1 MNLWQDVQFAVRV
14 MIKDRWF
21 TLVSAGALAL
31 GIAANSAVF
40 TLVNAVILRG
50 LPFEDADRIVAVT
63 MRDTR
68 NRQLGVSF
76 PDFEDW
82 RRSTHSFSDMAL
94 MVLVPQN
101 VSDAGHLPEQYNGP
115 YTSAN
120 LFRLI
125 GQRPI
130 LGRDFTPEEDRPGAP
145 PVLMLGYGVWQT
157 RYGGD
162 PSILG
167 RIITSNNITGPVI
180 GVMPPDMKF
189 PPNSDL
195 WVPLGQTAVIRE
207 WGRQVRNFQMIAR
220 LAPGVTIPQ
229 AREEL
234 RAVAA
239 RIAQD
244 YPQSNKDVVPEV
256 VSYNERVGGPQIRLI
271 FWSLMGAVAFVLL
284 IACANVANL
293 LLARA
298 SRRAREVTVRVSL
311 GATRWR
317 VVRQLLVES
326 VLLAVVSGVL
336 SFPLSLYGI
345 RMFDIATQDVGK
357 PYYMDFRMDGSVYA
371 FFAVIC
377 LATGVVF
384 GLAPA
389 LHMSKTNLTDVLK
402 EGGRSGTGGVR
413 ARRWTSALMVVELAL
428 TLVLL
433 AGAGFM
439 TRSFLALY
447 SMDLGVETKQLMMA
461 QLALPGAKYRTG
473 EDRAAFIKRVDDRLA
488 GISSIESAT
497 TATNV
502 PLGGGSVRQFSVE
515 GRLQAPGERPP
526 LVTMLSTGPRYF
538 DVLGARLL
546 RGRMFTDAEGAPGHE
561 SVVVNQRLVAMHFPG
576 EDPIGRRIR
585 LAADTPG
592 GAPGDAQISF
602 TIVGVA
608 PTIRQR
614 NAQAFDD
621 DPIVYIPHQANTDQ
635 PRGTTL
641 LVRSHGDPGKI
652 APVLREE
659 IRSLDPDMP
668 VFNVRTLDEFLAR
681 QRWLP
686 AVFGT
691 MFAIFAGIALLLS
704 AVGLYAVT
712 AYSVTQRTQEIGI
725 RMALGAHAGQVVWLI
740 LKRAVG
746 HLAVGLTAGI
756 AGAFGVGRLLES
768 LLFQTSARD
777 PLTIVSIGGLMI
789 AVSVA
794 ACLWPAR
801 RATRLDP
808 VSALRYE

>member
-1 MNLWQDVQFAVRV
+1 MSLWQDVHFAFRV
-14 MIKDRWF
+14 LLKDRWF
-21 TLVSAGALAL
+21 TVVAAVALAL
-31 GIAANSAVF
+31 GIAANNAVF
-40 TLVNAVILRG
+40 TLVNAVVLRG
-50 LPFEDADRIVAVT
+50 LPFTDAERIVAVN

-68 NRQLGVSF
+68 NRQMGVSF
-76 PDFEDW
+76 ADFEDW
-82 RRSTHSFSDMAL
+82 RRSTRSFSDMAL
-94 MVLVPQN
+94 MLQVPQN

-115 YTSAN
+115 YISAN
-120 LFRLI
+120 LFKLI

-130 LGRDFTPEEDRPGAP
+130 LGRDFTPEEDGPGAP
-145 PVLMLGYGVWQT
+145 PVLMLGYGIWQT
-157 RYGGD
+157 RYAGD
-162 PSILG
+162 PAILG
-167 RIITSNNITGPVI
+167 RTITSNNITGRVI
-180 GVMPPDMKF
+180 GVMGPDMKF

-195 WVPLGQTAVIRE
+195 WVPLAQTTVIRE

-229 AREEL
+229 ARDEL
-234 RAVAA
+234 RTVAA
-239 RIAQD
+239 RVAQD
-244 YPQSNKDVVPEV
+244 YPQSNKDLVPDI
-256 VSYNERVGGPQIRLI
+256 VSYNEHVGGPQIRLV
-271 FWSLMGAVAFVLL
+271 FWSLMGSVAFVLL

-326 VLLAVVSGVL
+326 VLLALFSGLL
-336 SFPLSLYGI
+336 SFPLAMYGI
-345 RMFDIATQDVGK
+345 HLFDIATRDVGK
-357 PYYMDFRMDGSVYA
+357 PYYMDFSMDGAVYV
-371 FFAVIC
+371 FFAVVC
-377 LATGVVF
+377 LGTGVVF

-389 LHMSKTNLTDVLK
+389 LHLSKTNLTDVLK
-402 EGGRSGTGGVR
+402 EGGRSGTGGVG

-447 SMDLGVETKQLMMA
+447 SMDLGVETKSLMMA

-473 EDRAAFIKRVDDRLA
+473 DDRAAFIKRVDDRLA
-488 GISSIESAT
+488 GISTIESAT
-497 TATNV
+497 TTTNV
-502 PLGGGSVRQFSVE
+502 PAGGGSLRQLSVE
-515 GRLQAPGERPP
+515 GRPPSPGDRPP
-526 LVTMLSTGPRYF
+526 LVTLLSTGPRYF
-538 DVLGARLL
+538 DVLGVRLL

-561 SVVVNQRLVAMHFPG
+561 SVVVNQRLAAMHFAG

-585 LAADTPG
+585 LAPDNPG
-592 GAPGDAQISF
+592 GAPGDAPVSF

-608 PTIRQR
+608 PSIRQR

-621 DPIVYIPHQANTDQ
+621 DPIVYIPHQTNTDQ

-641 LVRSHGDPGKI
+641 LVRTHGDPGKI
-652 APVLREE
+652 APILREE
-659 IRSLDPDMP
+659 IRSMDPDMP
-668 VFNVRTLDEFLAR
+668 VFNIRTLDEFLSR

-686 AVFGT
+686 GVFGT

-712 AYSVTQRTQEIGI
+712 AYSVMQRTQEIGI
-725 RMALGAHAGQVVWLI
+725 RVALGAQAGQVVWLI
-740 LKRAVG
+740 LRRAMV
-746 HLAVGLTAGI
+746 HLTIGLTVGM
-756 AGAFGVGRLLES
+756 AGALGVGRLLES

-789 AVSVA
+789 AVSIA